1 MAKTGETTMRQFTFR
16 LETVLK
22 LREQERED
30 RKRDLQQAYAARD
43 ILSQQQNAL
52 EMERKNLDATLRKS
66 LLQGNIDADHMLAC
80 RRYETVLNAQRDYLV
95 QQLAAID
102 AEIEKRQQAL
112 VEANR
117 AVRILELLREKQRA
131 DHEKHEKSRE
141 IKELDEIGNRK
152 SRNLHEL

>member
-1 MAKTGETTMRQFTFR
+1 MRKFTFR

-22 LREQERED
+22 IREQERED

-43 ILSQQQNAL
+43 ILSQQQSAL
-52 EMERKNLDATLRKS
+52 EMERQNLGAILRKS
-66 LLQGNIDADHMLAC
+66 LLQGNIDADQMLAC
-80 RRYETVLNAQRDYLV
+80 RRYETVLNAQREYLA

-131 DHEKHEKSRE
+131 AHEKQEESRE
-141 IKELDEIGNRK
+141 IKKLDEIGSRK
-152 SRNLHEL
+152 LRNLHEL